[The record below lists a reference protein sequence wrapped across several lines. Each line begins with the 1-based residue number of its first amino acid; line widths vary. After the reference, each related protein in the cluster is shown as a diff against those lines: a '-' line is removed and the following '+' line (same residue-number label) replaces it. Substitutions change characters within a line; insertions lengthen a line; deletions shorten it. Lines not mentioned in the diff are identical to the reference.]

1 MKRKVIVD
9 RERLSSEQINA
20 KMNFESAL
28 TKVTPV
34 PFYKTGWFITTLASV
49 AVILTVTLLSF
60 ESPSSE
66 EQAKKPE
73 EQKLLA
79 SSPPSENLNFEYE
92 EDTKCFNPP
101 SKELDIP
108 FESYS
113 INNSKENII
122 TTANSTEII
131 IPKEAILDNNG
142 NPVSG
147 NIEIKFREFH
157 NPIEIY
163 QSGIPMQ
170 YDSAGKEYTF
180 ESGGMIEMYG
190 FKNGHPVTINPQK
203 PIEIKFKNKDKNTAL
218 NLYDYDT
225 VSNKW
230 NYVGKPNFT
239 QQSQEAENKNTE
251 DNNTHSTQ
259 IVEIEDDENPT
270 TTKEEVAEAKTTYE
284 TIKTD
289 NKSFKKEAPKQPKTI
304 KNPNNVFV
312 LNIDPND
319 FPEFE
324 NYTQTKFEIDDANE
338 WVNPAVFSTDWDNA
352 VLSQH
357 QSKGNYLLTLTTK
370 SDEEKI
376 IVHPVLEGADLEKA
390 KQNFENDFKSYQTKL
405 DKRLEAETEAKAY
418 YEKKKKL
425 YEEQL
430 KLQKQRELI
439 IAEQQKIAEQRAQL
453 YIKSNT
459 VKNDF
464 TTSFQVKYFG
474 TWNCDSPVNPPSGY
488 ALKDNFIDKNG
499 NEVNLISVNLIE
511 IGRNAIFDFTGR
523 KIKINPEADNILF
536 GMTLDNKI
544 AVVSPS
550 GLKKQID
557 DKDKAITFKVYDNAK
572 MAIDEL
578 KALVLG

>member
-20 KMNFESAL
+20 KMNFESVL

-79 SSPPSENLNFEYE
+79 SPPPTNNNSFEYA

-101 SKELDIP
+101 SKELEIP
-108 FESYS
+108 FESYL

-122 TTANSTEII
+122 TTSNSTEII
-131 IPKEAILDNNG
+131 IPKEAILDSNG
-142 NPVSG
+142 QPISG
-147 NIEIKFREFH
+147 DIEIKFREFH

-163 QSGIPMQ
+163 QSGIPMK

-180 ESGGMIEMYG
+180 ESGGMIEIYG
-190 FKNGHPVTINPQK
+190 FKDGQPVTINPQK
-203 PIEIKFKNKDKNTAL
+203 PIEIRFKNKDKNTAL

-230 NYVGKPNFT
+230 KYVGKPKFT
-239 QQSQEAENKNTE
+239 QQSQEAEIKNTVE
-251 DNNTHSTQ
+251 DNPYSTQ
-259 IVEIEDDENPT
+259 IVEIEDDEHPT
-270 TTKEEVAEAKTTYE
+270 TTKEDVAEAKTVYE

-304 KNPNNVFV
+304 KNPNNVFI

-324 NYTQTKFEIDDANE
+324 NYTQTKFEIDDANK
-338 WVNPAVFSTDWDNA
+338 WVNPSVFSTDWDNA
-352 VLSQH
+352 ILSQH

-376 IVHPVLEGADLEKA
+376 IVHPVLEGADLKKA
-390 KQNFENDFKSYQTKL
+390 QQQFEDDFKTYQTKL
-405 DKRLEAETEAKAY
+405 DERLAAEAEAKAY

-430 KLQKQRELI
+430 KLQKQRELKLQ
-439 IAEQQKIAEQRAQL
+439 EQQKIAEQKALLFNKNQ
-453 YIKSNT
+453 T
-459 VKNDF
+459 VKNKF
-464 TTSFQVKYFG
+464 TTTFKIKNFG
-474 TWNCDSPVNPPSGY
+474 TWNCDSPVSPPSGY
-488 ALKDNFIDKNG
+488 AFNGDFFDKNG
-499 NEVNLISVNLIE
+499 NEVQLISVNLIE
-511 IGRNAIFDFTGR
+511 IGRNAIFDYTGR
-523 KIKINPEADNILF
+523 KLKINPNAQNIIF
-536 GMTLDNKI
+536 GLT
-544 AVVSPS
+544 
-550 GLKKQID
+550 ID
-557 DKDKAITFKVYDNAK
+557 DKIAAITPNELKKLIEKKNKSISVKVYDSSEI
-572 MAIDEL
+572 AIEDL
-578 KALVLG
+578 KKLVLG